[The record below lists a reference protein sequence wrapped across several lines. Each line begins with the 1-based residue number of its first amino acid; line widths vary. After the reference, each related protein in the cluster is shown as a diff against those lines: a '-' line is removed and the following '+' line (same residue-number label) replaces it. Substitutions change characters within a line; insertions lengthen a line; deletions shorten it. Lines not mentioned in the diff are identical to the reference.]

1 MLAKTLSGKQMSFP
15 PCKTFRK
22 LERKPTVSPNWL
34 KIPPRNDHSSNSCQE
49 DLEERCCLWREGTWG
64 AAGQERKGQLL
75 PERADALYLPAEQK
89 GFKYRKRKGYLE
101 CCEDAGSKHHTTS
114 SGSQSQH
121 GQVTALGQT
130 KPPLSSK
137 PTEVPTATKLS
148 SFNCIDRA
156 GKQR

>member
-1 MLAKTLSGKQMSFP
+1 MLSGKQMSFP

-49 DLEERCCLWREGTWG
+49 DLEESCCLWREGTWG

-75 PERADALYLPAEQK
+75 PERADAPYLPAEQK